1 MRGIESIEK
10 ERKRH
15 GHKVRLTWW
24 FQLYLGLSNWVMD
37 DNNNKNLFFVF
48 YTFDTFN
55 ESFILKFIV
64 FFKYINVYI
73 EY

>member
-1 MRGIESIEK
+1 
-10 ERKRH
+10 
-15 GHKVRLTWW
+15 
-24 FQLYLGLSNWVMD
+24 MD

-55 ESFILKFIV
+55 ESFILKFIA